1 MTRTDVM
8 ASSRP
13 RTEGAKPMRSTT
25 SKIRALAILPLVLLM
40 AMALFAPA
48 SALATTE
55 TTSTSGYNQ
64 EPPKPKEEEKKGTSP
79 SKEASEPVATT
90 PTKTA
95 AAEPTASSLPFTG
108 LDLRWSFA
116 IGIVLLGAGLSII
129 VVQRRQ
135 SRHE

>member
-13 RTEGAKPMRSTT
+13 RTEGATPMRTTT
-25 SKIRALAILPLVLLM
+25 SKIRALAMLPLVLLM
-40 AMALFAPA
+40 AMALFAPT
-48 SALATTE
+48 SALAATE

-79 SKEASEPVATT
+79 SKEASEPAKSEPVATT
-90 PTKTA
+90 GT
-95 AAEPTASSLPFTG
+95 EPTASTLPFTG

-116 IGIVLLGAGLSII
+116 IGILLLGAGISII